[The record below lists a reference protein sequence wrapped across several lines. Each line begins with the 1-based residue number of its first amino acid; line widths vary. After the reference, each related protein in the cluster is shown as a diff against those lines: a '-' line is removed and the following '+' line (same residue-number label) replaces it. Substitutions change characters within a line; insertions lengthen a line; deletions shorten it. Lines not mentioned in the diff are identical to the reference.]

1 MERYTQF
8 RDKGSG
14 IAPFLPAPL
23 QPAPGCCP
31 LLIRAL
37 LFIIRLPF
45 LVFFFM
51 AYFAVL
57 QWLPIGSLGK
67 KAALWSIL
75 AVPSIWWIDLQVEG
89 VRKGHLSRQQSR
101 LPGPGSIIAASF
113 TSPIDALYLAAI
125 FDPIFTASYPTTK
138 EVEEISLFEAIL
150 RAFDLPET
158 HYAPRRNAKTTS
170 LSELQRKYPGRPIV
184 TFAEC
189 TTTNGRGILPLSP
202 SLTKIGSTSKIFPVY
217 IRYQTEDIV
226 TPIPGHYIGFL
237 WSLLSKPTHCIRV
250 RIAESV
256 TMAGSGNGMTEKMKK
271 SNYDTNYFDLLDEVS
286 ASKGGVAS
294 SRDRVEIDLSPTE
307 KNLLDTVGD
316 ALARLGR
323 VKRVG
328 LGVADKIDFLEEWRK
343 MHPA

>member
-14 IAPFLPAPL
+14 IAPFLPVPL
-23 QPAPGCCP
+23 QPAPGYCP
-31 LLIRAL
+31 LPIRAL

-45 LVFFFM
+45 FILVLV
-51 AYFAVL
+51 AYFAIL

-67 KAALWSIL
+67 KAALWSTL
-75 AVPSIWWIDLQVEG
+75 AIPSIWWIDLQVEG

-101 LPGPGSIIAASF
+101 LPGPGSVIAASF

-125 FDPIFTASYPTTK
+125 FDPIFTTSYPTTK

-150 RAFDLPET
+150 RAFDSPET
-158 HYAPRRNAKTTS
+158 QYAPRRDAKTTT
-170 LSELQRKYPGRPIV
+170 LSDLQRKYPGRPIV
-184 TFAEC
+184 AFAEC

-202 SLTKIGSTSKIFPVY
+202 SLTKIGSTSKIFPVS
-217 IRYQTEDIV
+217 IRYQSEDIV
-226 TPIPGHYIGFL
+226 TPVPGHYVGFL

-250 RIAESV
+250 RIAEPV
-256 TMAGSGNGMTEKMKK
+256 TMAGSGNDMTERMKK
-271 SNYDTNYFDLLDEVS
+271 SNYDTNYFDRLDEVS
-286 ASKGGVAS
+286 ARKGGADS
-294 SRDRVEIDLSPTE
+294 AGDKVEIDLSPTE

-323 VKRVG
+323 VRRVG

-343 MHPA
+343 TNPA